1 MRSVCVG
8 GGGGGGGG
16 GALVPGL
23 LTQLYDRGP
32 L

>member
-1 MRSVCVG
+1 MCVWG

-16 GALVPGL
+16 GTLVPGL